1 MTKKELEAIKLL
13 EVAEELEL
21 KLSIKGNFIE
31 VNPPNRCPPEL
42 LIEFVSHVKEIS
54 NLLKVSVKG

>member
-21 KLSIKGNFIE
+21 KLIINGNFIE
-31 VNPPNRCPPEL
+31 VNPPDKCPPDL
-42 LIEFVSHVKEIS
+42 LIEFISHIKEIS
-54 NLLKVSVKG
+54 NLLKTSVKR